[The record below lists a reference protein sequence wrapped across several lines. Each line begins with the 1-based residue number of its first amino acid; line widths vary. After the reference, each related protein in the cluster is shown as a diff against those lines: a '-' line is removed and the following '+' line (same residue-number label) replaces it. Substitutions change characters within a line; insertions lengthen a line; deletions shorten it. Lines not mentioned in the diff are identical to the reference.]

1 MSELKPGQRFASAVC
16 TAEIMVVKVDG
27 EPAITCGGA
36 PMVPA
41 GTDPGGDATP
51 DAEQMAGC
59 EVGKRYVNADETL
72 ELLCVKAGE
81 GSLAADGA
89 ALLIKGSK
97 NLPSSD

>member
-16 TAEIMVVKVDG
+16 TAEVMVIKVSG

-36 PMVPA
+36 PLVAA
-41 GTDPGGDATP
+41 GEAAGDAVA
-51 DAEQMAGC
+51 DAEQMGGC

-72 ELLCVKAGE
+72 ELLCVKAGD
-81 GSLAADGA
+81 GSLGADGTP
-89 ALLIKGSK
+89 LLIKGSK